1 MKRIQALSGLAADY
15 DLFLLDLWG
24 VVYDG
29 QSVFP
34 LAAACI
40 DGMLAAGKQV
50 CLLSNAPRRAA
61 PLLHDLRA
69 KGLSQSPL
77 IELQTSG
84 ELAWTVLQQQASSD
98 PALRLFFI
106 GAERNRN
113 LCGGLPMVDGIGHCT
128 ALLNAWTSDC
138 LPAPSEYESAFRACI
153 ARGVVMHC
161 ANPDRHAT
169 LGTQAIATAGV
180 LADCYQSLG
189 GTVHHYGKPHAEIYA
204 LCMARMGH
212 PEPPRVLAIGDGM
225 ETDIAGACAAGI
237 DCLLITE
244 TGLKPPAD
252 FSAIPAARRPQ
263 YLLPALIW

>member
-1 MKRIQALSGLAADY
+1 MKRIQALRGLSADY
-15 DLFLLDLWG
+15 DLFILDLWG

-34 LAAACI
+34 MAAACI
-40 DGMLAAGKQV
+40 DEMLAAGKKV

-61 PLLHDLRA
+61 PLLEDLRS
-69 KGLSQSPL
+69 KGLSKSPL

-84 ELAWTVLQQQASSD
+84 ELAWGALQQQASSD
-98 PALRLFFI
+98 PELRLFFI

-113 LCGGLPMVDGIGHCT
+113 LCGGLPMVDAIEHCT
-128 ALLNAWTSDC
+128 GLLNAWTSDC
-138 LPAPSEYESAFRACI
+138 LPAPQEYEAVFRGCI

-161 ANPDRHAT
+161 ANPDRQAT

-180 LADCYQSLG
+180 LADHYQSLG
-189 GTVHHYGKPHAEIYA
+189 GEVRHYGKPHAEIYA
-204 LCMARMGH
+204 LCMTRMGD
-212 PEPPRVLAIGDGM
+212 PIQQRVLAIGDGM

-237 DCLLITE
+237 DCVLITE

-252 FSAIPAARRPQ
+252 FSAISPSRRPQ